1 MLRTDHPRLALVT
14 LALTAC
20 SAGGEGTA
28 DATATAT
35 AATTSSTAGDDAE
48 ATAGPTSP
56 TSTGD
61 GPASTS
67 TTAPDP
73 DTGDAT
79 AGPTTDEPGD
89 TTDAITSTG
98 AISGPAV
105 DEHDP
110 HGFVDHIGCDGVWG
124 WTIDDDAPTVSLGVR
139 IDFGGVSVMATADQP
154 RPDVCMGEPCDHGF
168 GVAVPPEVQDGVER
182 SVAVFA
188 LDAED
193 GQETM
198 LGGGV
203 LTCGDAVPDP
213 CTQLYENGDSF
224 VCYRPVPDVFE
235 KTDQLVRDAARKMMP
250 IDLHTWSIANFDRDL
265 LMLSRFRLM
274 DGQGFTLFEYRD
286 TIGAVHVSLAQTP
299 EETARGN
306 NHQPALSE
314 FLIKEGAYQVEYTLL
329 PGSAGHPSLMLW
341 RQRENNQF
349 LVLVGADVDG
359 VEQGS
364 IDAPDGILVG
374 FEQTVTRSFT
384 VEFLDE
390 NNAIYKSNANGF
402 EP

>member
-1 MLRTDHPRLALVT
+1 MLRTDRPRLALVT

-20 SAGGEGTA
+20 SADAGGTA

-35 AATTSSTAGDDAE
+35 AAATSTADDGAE

-61 GPASTS
+61 GPASTSTS

-98 AISGPAV
+98 PAV

-110 HGFVDHIGCDGVWG
+110 HGFVDHVGCDGVWG

-390 NNAIYKSNANGF
+390 DNAIYKSNANGF
-402 EP
+402 EG